1 MKLRTLFKT
10 KETGDDQWI
19 ATADIMATLML
30 IFAFIALIFTHQT
43 IEKISK
49 EVEVVQKSIYQA
61 LIKEFNV
68 NELSRWGAVID
79 EKTGTVTFSGV
90 VIQFDTDSDIIK
102 PAFKVIL
109 DDFFPRYVNT
119 LRPFRG
125 SIEEIDVEGHS
136 NSKIPKNYTMRDGYD
151 HNMNLSQRR
160 AYSVMKYSLDTLDN
174 DVLLNIRNKYNVNWM
189 QEIIR
194 AVGYSSSKP
203 VRTSFGEEDLLR
215 SKRVQFRIRIDNND
229 FMEQIRK
236 LQDPSMR
243 GASGTL

>member
-1 MKLRTLFKT
+1 MTLKFT
-10 KETGDDQWI
+10 DLIQSDYERVLVAYEELSGFNSIVAIHNTRRGPALGGCRYYEYVSHDDQLEDVLKLSKAMTYKNSLAGLNYGGGK
-19 ATADIMATLML
+19 ATI
-30 IFAFIALIFTHQT
+30 
-43 IEKISK
+43 
-49 EVEVVQKSIYQA
+49 
-61 LIKEFNV
+61 
-68 NELSRWGAVID
+68 
-79 EKTGTVTFSGV
+79 
-90 VIQFDTDSDIIK
+90 
-102 PAFKVIL
+102 
-109 DDFFPRYVNT
+109 
-119 LRPFRG
+119 
-125 SIEEIDVEGHS
+125 

>member
-61 LIKEFNV
+61 LIREFNV

-90 VIQFDTDSDIIK
+90 IIQFDTDSDVIR
-102 PAFKVIL
+102 PAFREIL
-109 DDFFPRYVNT
+109 SDFFPRYVNT
-119 LRPFRG
+119 LRPFKG

-136 NSKIPKNYTMRDGYD
+136 NSKIPKNYTLRDGYD

-160 AYSVMKYSLDTLDN
+160 AYSVMKYSLDTLEKSSFL
-174 DVLLNIRNKYNVNWM
+174 DVRNNYNLTWM
-189 QEIIR
+189 QDIVR

-203 VRTSFGEEDLLR
+203 IQTSFGDEDTTR
-215 SKRVQFRIRIDNND
+215 SKRVQFRIRIDND
-229 FMEQIRK
+229 EFMEQIRK
-236 LQDPSMR
+236 LQDPSIR
-243 GASGTL
+243 TQNETL